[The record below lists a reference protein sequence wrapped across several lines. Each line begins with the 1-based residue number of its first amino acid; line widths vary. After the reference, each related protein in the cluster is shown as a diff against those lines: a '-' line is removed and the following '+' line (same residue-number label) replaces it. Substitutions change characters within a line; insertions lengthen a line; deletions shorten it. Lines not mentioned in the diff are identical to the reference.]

1 MVDFT
6 IAVMCMCVHSLV
18 SMDLTSGSEMFK
30 DLFFLYNQPCFTD
43 SHLIW
48 THIIMDSLL
57 CPRGKKA
64 LTFLSKLN
72 LCNMDT
78 LLIPTFSMVPSVSVL
93 ISIHATKI

>member
-6 IAVMCMCVHSLV
+6 IAVICMCVHSLV

-48 THIIMDSLL
+48 THHYYGQFALS
-57 CPRGKKA
+57 PGKESPYI
-64 LTFLSKLN
+64 F
-72 LCNMDT
+72 
-78 LLIPTFSMVPSVSVL
+78 V
-93 ISIHATKI
+93 